1 MHIFQFLVLLI
12 SGAYIIYK
20 DLKERIIPN
29 NVILILLV
37 FGVLITVL
45 DYDNVLSHLL
55 GFLVSGGIFL
65 IIAVVTRAFGMGDVK
80 YMFVVGLILGLLVS
94 MYAIMFS
101 FAIGGIV
108 NGILLVS
115 KKVKKT
121 DYVAFGPYL
130 VVGSL
135 LALIYSKL

>member
-29 NVILILLV
+29 NVILILLI